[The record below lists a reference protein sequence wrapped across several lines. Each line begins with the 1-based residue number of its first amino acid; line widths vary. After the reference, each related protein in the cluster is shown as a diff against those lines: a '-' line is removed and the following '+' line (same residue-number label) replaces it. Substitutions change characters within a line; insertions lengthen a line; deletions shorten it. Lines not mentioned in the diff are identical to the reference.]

1 MTISSSL
8 NAGVAALSANASLLA
23 SISDNIANSSTF
35 GYRRVETDFHSLV
48 LSSEGRSYSAGGVR
62 TTNQR
67 LIDQSGSLV
76 TTSNPTDL
84 SVRGRGFIPVAR
96 SSEVG
101 VGNGESTMFLT
112 TTGQPADGAA
122 APEAATRPSVPVP
135 PTAPPRLASAGQ
147 GMDLRL

>member
-8 NAGVAALSANASLLA
+8 NAGVAALSANASRLA

-48 LSSEGRSYSAGGVR
+48 LSSAGRSYSAGGVR

-84 SVRGRGFIPVAR
+84 SVRGLVRG
-96 SSEVG
+96 G
-101 VGNGESTMFLT
+101 G
-112 TTGQPADGAA
+112 GQW
-122 APEAATRPSVPVP
+122 
-135 PTAPPRLASAGQ
+135 
-147 GMDLRL
+147 